1 MVAGLAQ
8 TLTSPSGF
16 AREDDWSLQDFEGV
30 SWMLSCAVSALP
42 HTFAPVD
49 WIDLLIPNSPFPD
62 ALRMGVVNIVF
73 VVVAARSPRR
83 LLFPSIA
90 DFASPRRGV
99 DETPNDPR
107 LDSVG
112 ERGSE
117 WPLIS
122 SGRHEGRV
130 VDAGMRGALDG
141 GTTSCMCS
149 RCGES

>member
-1 MVAGLAQ
+1 MVAGLPH
-8 TLTSPSGF
+8 TPTSLSGF

-30 SWMLSCAVSALP
+30 SWMLSCAASTPP
-42 HTFAPVD
+42 HIFAPID

-62 ALRMGVVNIVF
+62 ALRMGVVNIVS
-73 VVVAARSPRR
+73 VVVTARSPRR
-83 LLFPSIA
+83 LLFPSVA

-99 DETPNDPR
+99 DETPNNPR

-117 WPLIS
+117 WPLIP
-122 SGRHEGRV
+122 SGRREGRV

-141 GTTSCMCS
+141 GTTSCMSS